1 MVELKY
7 KSWSKTPIR
16 VYNEIRDILTSEDDR
31 PEEKDVYILSTL
43 SGLDVDEVMDLS
55 LFDFERLAHDAAFVY
70 TQIPHRPG
78 GLKSIVVDGK
88 RFDVQTDFNKVT
100 TAQYMDFTNFTTDI
114 RKYYPNILATFIL
127 PHGKRYNDGYDASEV
142 AELFNDK
149 LDIATA
155 ESALAFFLTFIT
167 RSTRITLGLYSRKL
181 KRIMRKEKDP
191 EIKEKMQKVLNALA
205 TQRELIGGLATS
217 ML

>member
-7 KSWSKTPIR
+7 KSWSQTPIR

-78 GLKSIVVDGK
+78 GLKSIVVDGN
-88 RFDVQTDFNKVT
+88 RFDVQTDFNKIT

-114 RKYYPNILATFIL
+114 RKYYSNILATFIL

-155 ESALAFFLTFIT
+155 ESALAFFFSFMSL
-167 RSTRITLGLYSRKL
+167 STRITL
-181 KRIMRKEKDP
+181 
-191 EIKEKMQKVLNALA
+191 
-205 TQRELIGGLATS
+205 
-217 ML
+217 

>member
-7 KSWSKTPIR
+7 RSWSQTPIR
-16 VYNEIRDILTSEDDR
+16 VYNEIRDIITSEEDR
-31 PEEKDVYILSTL
+31 PEEKDVYILSALT
-43 SGLDVDEVMDLS
+43 GLDVDEIMDLS

-88 RFDVQTDFNKVT
+88 KFDVLADFNKVT

-114 RKYYPNILATFIL
+114 RKYYTNILATFII

-155 ESALAFFLTFIT
+155 ENCLLFFWNFIT
-167 RSTRITLGLYSRKL
+167 HSTRIILGFYSRKV
-181 KRIMRKEKDP
+181 KRMMRKEKDP
-191 EIKEKMQKVLNALA
+191 EIRERMQKVLSALA
-205 TQRELIGGLATS
+205 TQRELTGGLATL
-217 ML
+217 MR